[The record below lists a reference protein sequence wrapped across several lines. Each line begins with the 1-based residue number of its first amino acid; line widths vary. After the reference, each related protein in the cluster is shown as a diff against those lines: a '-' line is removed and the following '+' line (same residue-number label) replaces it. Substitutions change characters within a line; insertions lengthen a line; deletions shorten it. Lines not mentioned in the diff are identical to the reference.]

1 VLSNHGRGVW
11 MRDSPGVIVFNNLI
25 YANGGTGIDFAG
37 EGDGSSGGVAVGNTV
52 YGNALDGIR
61 VEGLVASR
69 RVTVVQNVIAQNLGR
84 GRQPLHGA
92 LVRADPQ
99 LDGNR
104 GNARLGPGRPRL
116 SLRERNGPGVTLQE
130 GGGEEDRSASRSG
143 AHLPET
149 GVAGRLAV
157 RQLVAPTPSSMRPTG
172 REIVRLRTGSG
183 TFVDPETRSF
193 LCLADSM
200 KLGPYCAS

>member
-1 VLSNHGRGVW
+1 RPDARRPRPWRRRLP
-11 MRDSPGVIVFNNLI
+11 SPSDP
-25 YANGGTGIDFAG
+25 GGADRA
-37 EGDGSSGGVAVGNTV
+37 ELGG
-52 YGNALDGIR
+52 
-61 VEGLVASR
+61 
-69 RVTVVQNVIAQNLGR
+69 

-193 LCLADSM
+193 LCLVCVTRVSA
-200 KLGPYCAS
+200 YRHARCAAAFVASITATTERHGFTQAARLS